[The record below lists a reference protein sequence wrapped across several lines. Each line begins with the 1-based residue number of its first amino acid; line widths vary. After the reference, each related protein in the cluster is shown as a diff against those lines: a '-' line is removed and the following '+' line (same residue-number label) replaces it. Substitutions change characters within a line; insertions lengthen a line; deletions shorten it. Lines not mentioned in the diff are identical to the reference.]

1 MLRDMFDLTGKVA
14 MIAGGAGGIGSAC
27 AEAMAAF
34 GAHVAIADRNAERAR
49 AVANGIK
56 AAGGK
61 ASSLA
66 LDITDYSEIEAATRL
81 VIGRFGQIDILLN
94 NVGTTVRKPA
104 LETTTEEWTRVLT
117 LNLTSAFFLSQ
128 VVGKEFI
135 KNKRGKLIQ
144 IVSTGGLRASANF
157 SAYGA
162 SKAGLIHL
170 VKTLALEWAPYQLN
184 VNAIAPTATDTDFT
198 AEYYAQYPEKKAQT
212 IANHPFKRLGRPM
225 DYAGAAVYLA
235 SSAAD
240 FVNGEVIVVDSGKTV

>member
-1 MLRDMFDLTGKVA
+1 VLRNMFDLTGKVA

-27 AEAMAAF
+27 ARAIAEF
-34 GAHVAIADRNAERAR
+34 GAHVAIADKNAERAR
-49 AVANGIK
+49 VVAESIS

-66 LDITDYSEIEAATRL
+66 LDVTDYSAIEAATRS
-81 VIGRFGQIDILLN
+81 VVRNFGAIDILLN
-94 NVGTTVRKPA
+94 NVGTTVRKPL
-104 LETTTEEWTRVLT
+104 LETTPEEWTRVLNV
-117 LNLTSAFFLSQ
+117 NLTAAFFLCQ
-128 VVGKEFI
+128 VVGKEFV
-135 KNKRGKLIQ
+135 KNKRGKFIQ
-144 IVSTGGLRASANF
+144 IVSTGGLRAGANF

-170 VKTLALEWAPYQLN
+170 VKTLALEWAPYEIN

-198 AEYYAQYPEKKAQT
+198 AEYYAQFPERKAQT
-212 IANHPFKRLGRPM
+212 IANHPFKRLGTPN

>member
-14 MIAGGAGGIGSAC
+14 LIAGGAGGIGSAC
-27 AEAMAAF
+27 ARAMTAF
-34 GAHVAIADRNAERAR
+34 GAHVVIADRNRDGAR
-49 AVANGIK
+49 AVADEIN

-66 LDITDYSEIEAATRL
+66 LDITDYAAIEAATRSA
-81 VIGRFGQIDILLN
+81 VDEWGHIDILLN
-94 NVGTTVRKPA
+94 NVGTTVRKPL
-104 LETTTEEWTRVLT
+104 LETTAEEWERVLKV
-117 LNLTSAFFLSQ
+117 NLTSAFFLCQ
-128 VVGKEFI
+128 IVGKEFVR
-135 KNKRGKLIQ
+135 NRRGKMIQ
-144 IVSTGGLRASANF
+144 IVSTGGLRAGANF

-170 VKTLALEWAPYQLN
+170 VKTLALEWAPYRIN
-184 VNAIAPTATDTDFT
+184 VNAIAPTATETDFT
-198 AEYYAQYPEKKAQT
+198 ADYYARFPEKKAQT
-212 IANHPFKRLGRPM
+212 IANHPFKRLGIPG